1 MQPRSRKLTDWKGE
15 CPSNLLIFG
24 KTPKLTEHIKNMT
37 EPSLKILIFGAGA
50 IGTYIGGSLA
60 HAGHHAVFL
69 ERPEVAESLRQN
81 RIRIEK
87 PEPGVGTATITLP
100 ATAYECA
107 GSLSEALS
115 LGPFDVALYALKSFD
130 TASAIASFSSASLP
144 PVLCLSNGV
153 DNEPALAEAIGG
165 ANIIAGA
172 VTTAVGRRAAGDV
185 IVERLR
191 GLGVAGGHPL
201 SARLASAMNEAGLNA
216 RLYPNAA
223 DMKWSKMLTN
233 LLANA
238 SSAILNLP
246 PVQIFTHPGL
256 FRLEIEQ
263 LREALRV
270 MKASGLHVVN
280 LPQTPVKA
288 LAFAAQHLP
297 LALSRPFLV
306 KAVGSGR
313 GGKMPSFHIDL
324 YSGRGQS
331 EVGYLNG
338 AVVRHGE
345 QVGVPTPV
353 NRLLTDT
360 LLGLTRGEIQ
370 LEAYALQ
377 PEKLM
382 ALWGHGK

>member
-1 MQPRSRKLTDWKGE
+1 
-15 CPSNLLIFG
+15 
-24 KTPKLTEHIKNMT
+24 MT
-37 EPSLKILIFGAGA
+37 EPSLKILVFGAGA
-50 IGTYIGGSLA
+50 IGSYIGGSLA
-60 HAGHHAVFL
+60 HTGHQAVFL
-69 ERPEVAESLRQN
+69 ERPEVAASLRQN
-81 RIRIEK
+81 GIRIEM
-87 PEPGVGTATITLP
+87 PAAGAVPAVITLS
-100 ATAYECA
+100 ASACEYA
-107 GSLSEALS
+107 GSLSEALA

-130 TASAIASFSSASLP
+130 TLSAIASFSSATLP
-144 PVLCLSNGV
+144 PILCLSNGV
-153 DNEPALAEAIGG
+153 DNEPALAAAIGVEQV
-165 ANIIAGA
+165 IAGA
-172 VTTAVGRRAAGDV
+172 VTTAVGRRAVGDV

-201 SARLASAMNEAGLNA
+201 SARLAAAMNTAGLNA

-223 DMKWSKMLTN
+223 GMKWSKMLTN

-246 PVQIFTHPGL
+246 PGQIFAHPGL

-270 MKASGLHVVN
+270 MKAMGIHTVN

-288 LAFAAQHLP
+288 LAFAVQYLP
-297 LALSRPFLV
+297 LALSRPFLQ
-306 KAVGSGR
+306 KAVGAGR

-345 QVGVPTPV
+345 QVGVPTPI
-353 NRLLTDT
+353 NRLLSDT
-360 LLGLTRGEIQ
+360 LLALTRGEMP
-370 LEAYALQ
+370 LDTYALK
-377 PEKLM
+377 PEELIKQ
-382 ALWGHGK
+382 WRKNIHNG

>member
-1 MQPRSRKLTDWKGE
+1 MA
-15 CPSNLLIFG
+15 
-24 KTPKLTEHIKNMT
+24 
-37 EPSLKILIFGAGA
+37 EPSLKILVFGAGA

-69 ERPEVAESLRQN
+69 ERPEVAASLRQN
-81 RIRIEK
+81 GIRIER
-87 PEPGVGTATITLP
+87 PAAGATPASGTGADIITLP
-100 ATAYECA
+100 ASACEYT

-130 TASAIASFSSASLP
+130 TASAIASFSTATLP

-153 DNEPALAEAIGG
+153 DNEPALADVIG
-165 ANIIAGA
+165 AENVIAGA

-201 SARLASAMNEAGLNA
+201 SARLAAAMNQAGLNS

-246 PVQIFTHPGL
+246 PGKIFAHPRL

-270 MKASGLHVVN
+270 MKAMGIRPVN
-280 LPQTPVKA
+280 LPKTPVKG
-288 LAFAAQHLP
+288 LAFAVRYLP
-297 LALSRPFLV
+297 LALLRPFMQ
-306 KAVGSGR
+306 KAVGAGR
-313 GGKMPSFHIDL
+313 GVKMPSFHIDL

-345 QVGVPTPV
+345 QVGVSTPV
-353 NRLLTDT
+353 NRLLTDA
-360 LLGLTRGEIQ
+360 LLALTRGEIP

-377 PEKLM
+377 PEMLLG
-382 ALWGHGK
+382 LWGSV

>member
-1 MQPRSRKLTDWKGE
+1 MA
-15 CPSNLLIFG
+15 
-24 KTPKLTEHIKNMT
+24 
-37 EPSLKILIFGAGA
+37 EPSLKILVFGAGA

-69 ERPEVAESLRQN
+69 ERPEVAASLRQN
-81 RIRIEK
+81 GIRIE
-87 PEPGVGTATITLP
+87 GLAAGTGTAVGTSAAAITLP
-100 ATAYECA
+100 ASACEYA

-130 TASAIASFSSASLP
+130 TPSAIASFSSATLP
-144 PVLCLSNGV
+144 PILCLSNGV
-153 DNEPALAEAIGG
+153 DNEPALAEAIGVK
-165 ANIIAGA
+165 NVIAGA

-185 IVERLR
+185 IIERLR
-191 GLGVAGGHPL
+191 GLGVAGDHPL
-201 SARLASAMNEAGLNA
+201 SARLAAAMNIAGLNA
-216 RLYPNAA
+216 RLYPDPA

-246 PVQIFTHPGL
+246 PGQIFAHPGL

-270 MKASGLHVVN
+270 MKASGIHVAN
-280 LPQTPVKA
+280 LPKTPVKA
-288 LAFAAQHLP
+288 LAFAVQYLP
-297 LALSRPFLV
+297 LSLSRPFLQ
-306 KAVGSGR
+306 KAVGAGR
-313 GGKMPSFHIDL
+313 GGKMPSFQIDL

-338 AVVRHGE
+338 AVVHHGE

-360 LLGLTRGEIQ
+360 LLALTRGEMPRD
-370 LEAYALQ
+370 AYALQ
-377 PEKLM
+377 PEKLLAM
-382 ALWGHGK
+382 WHPDS

>member
-1 MQPRSRKLTDWKGE
+1 MA
-15 CPSNLLIFG
+15 
-24 KTPKLTEHIKNMT
+24 
-37 EPSLKILIFGAGA
+37 EPSLRILVFGAGA

-69 ERPEVAESLRQN
+69 ERPEVAASLRQN
-81 RIRIEK
+81 GIRIEK
-87 PEPGVGTATITLP
+87 PATGTGAAVGTGVAAITLP
-100 ATAYECA
+100 ASACECA

-115 LGPFDVALYALKSFD
+115 FGPFEVAFYALKSFD
-130 TASAIASFSSASLP
+130 TPAAIASFASATLP
-144 PVLCLSNGV
+144 PILCLSNGV
-153 DNEPALAEAIGG
+153 ENEPALAG
-165 ANIIAGA
+165 AVGVENVIAGA
-172 VTTAVGRRAAGDV
+172 VTTAVGRRSAGDV
-185 IVERLR
+185 IIERMR
-191 GLGVAGGHPL
+191 GIGIAGGHPL
-201 SARLASAMNEAGLNA
+201 STRLVAAMNEARLNA

-246 PVQIFTHPGL
+246 PGKIFAHPGL

-263 LREALRV
+263 LREALQV
-270 MKASGLHVVN
+270 MKAMSIHTVN

-288 LAFAAQHLP
+288 LAFAVQHLP
-297 LALSRPFLV
+297 LSLSRPFLQ
-306 KAVGSGR
+306 KAVGAGR

-360 LLGLTRGEIQ
+360 LLALMYGEIPRDDFS
-370 LEAYALQ
+370 LQ
-377 PEKLM
+377 PKKLL
-382 ALWGHGK
+382 ALWSHSASYR